1 MQFGQ
6 PNRREVMKLLG
17 GVAVA
22 CPTAASGQPAGR
34 MSKVGVLWPA
44 SSPPASP
51 RMESF
56 RQALRQLNYVEGE
69 NLAIELRY
77 PQQRGPE
84 ELPRLAAEL
93 VGLQVDVITAFGDHA
108 PRVAQEA
115 TPTIPIVAIGDDILG
130 AGIISSLSRPGGNTT
145 GLTILAPELSAKRL
159 EVLLEMVPGISRVA
173 CLWDPTTG
181 ASQVATTENAARL
194 VRFKRHAMLRR
205 KRSMCSPRQF
215 SLHYIGRSLTWRPNI
230 GCPPFISGRS
240 TSTLAASYLM
250 GPISLRCSD
259 RVQRSSSRFSKALSL
274 PTCPLSSPRSS
285 NWHSMPRP

>member
-6 PNRREVMKLLG
+6 LKRREVMKLLG

-51 RMESF
+51 RMELF

-93 VGLQVDVITAFGDHA
+93 VAPVIDH
-108 PRVAQEA
+108 
-115 TPTIPIVAIGDDILG
+115 D
-130 AGIISSLSRPGGNTT
+130 GN
-145 GLTILAPELSAKRL
+145 
-159 EVLLEMVPGISRVA
+159 
-173 CLWDPTTG
+173 
-181 ASQVATTENAARL
+181 
-194 VRFKRHAMLRR
+194 F
-205 KRSMCSPRQF
+205 
-215 SLHYIGRSLTWRPNI
+215 
-230 GCPPFISGRS
+230 
-240 TSTLAASYLM
+240 
-250 GPISLRCSD
+250 
-259 RVQRSSSRFSKALSL
+259 
-274 PTCPLSSPRSS
+274 
-285 NWHSMPRP
+285 